1 MLIAHL
7 DLDAFY
13 AACEVLDHPEYAGR
27 PLIVGGDPYGRGVV
41 ATASYE
47 ARRYGIHSAMSAA
60 EALRRCPEALFV
72 RPDFERYRARS
83 REVWS
88 WVRARVERVEQTG
101 IDEGY
106 LELAAAHDDP
116 GTARAILLGLQVGL
130 AKTTGLG
137 ASFGCGS
144 SKTVAKIASDFR
156 KPHGLT
162 VVPPERTQAFLAPL
176 ELRKLPGVGPR
187 LEQRLGRWGLRTIGD
202 LASLSD
208 EQLHQLL
215 PGAVG
220 RELRDRARG
229 VDLRPVDPEPGEPV
243 SQGAEETFER
253 DLVAIAEMDAWIGR
267 MAETVWTRLEKKG
280 LRARRATAKVR
291 YHDFRTVTRSQTR
304 AEPFAS
310 LAELTATARALL
322 RRALEERGDPVRL
335 LGVYVSAFSRPA
347 SEQGQLHLPVAGGLA
362 GNAPEAAVR
371 GPREQDLRPEAVSP
385 ATDR

>member
-27 PLIVGGDPYGRGVV
+27 PLIVGGDPHGRGVV

-88 WVRARVERVEQTG
+88 WVQARVERVEQTG

-106 LELAAAHDDP
+106 LELAAARDDP
-116 GTARAILLGLQVGL
+116 GTARGILLGLQVGL
-130 AKTTGLG
+130 RKTTGLG
-137 ASFGCGS
+137 ASFGCGA

-162 VVPPERTQAFLAPL
+162 VVPPEQTAAFLAPL

-187 LEQRLGRWGLRTIGD
+187 LERRLLGHGLRTIGE
-202 LASLSD
+202 LAGLSD
-208 EQLHQLL
+208 GQLRQLL
-215 PGAVG
+215 PGVVG
-220 RELRDRARG
+220 QELRDRARG
-229 VDLRPVDPEPGEPV
+229 IDPRPVDPEPGEPV
-243 SQGAEETFER
+243 SQGAEETFAR
-253 DLVAIAEMDAWIGR
+253 DLVAIGEMEAWIDR
-267 MAETVWTRLEKKG
+267 MAETVWQRLERTG
-280 LRARRATAKVR
+280 LRARRVTAKIR
-291 YHDFRTVTRSQTR
+291 YHDFKTVTRSQTVR
-304 AEPFAS
+304 EPFGS
-310 LAELTATARALL
+310 LDELTGTARALL

-335 LGVYVSAFSRPA
+335 LGLYLSAFSRP
-347 SEQGQLHLPVAGGLA
+347 EGGPQGQLHLPLGDG
-362 GNAPEAAVR
+362 AASGV
-371 GPREQDLRPEAVSP
+371 PRS
-385 ATDR
+385 T